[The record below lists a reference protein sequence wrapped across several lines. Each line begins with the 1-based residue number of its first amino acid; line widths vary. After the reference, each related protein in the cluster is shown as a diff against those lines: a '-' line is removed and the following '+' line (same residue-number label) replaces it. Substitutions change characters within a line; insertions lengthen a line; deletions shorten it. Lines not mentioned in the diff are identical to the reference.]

1 MKPQSF
7 LAVWSLLFPKANSW
21 FIIVTWQQ
29 LFYLDLYKESVKC
42 FLGVNNTTTHSHVTI
57 GKYNKYYAQNLNY
70 VIWLCDYICV
80 VMNDDDDNEPIVQL
94 ISGTHGDSA
103 ESWQLAI
110 WSRLVNIPNYF
121 LQSINTPIP
130 LREKTAGSGA
140 GPTPISKSGTC
151 HPLRPSF
158 THKTAVK
165 TNTGLDFEC
174 RSHRLMGP
182 LV

>member
-7 LAVWSLLFPKANSW
+7 LAVWSILFPKSNSW

-29 LFYLDLYKESVKC
+29 LFYLYLYIFYMYLFFIFYLYLFIHLYLYMSSLFIPHLTESVKC
-42 FLGVNNTTTHSHVTI
+42 FLGVNNTTTHSHATI

-70 VIWLCDYICV
+70 VIWLCYYICV
-80 VMNDDDDNEPIVQL
+80 VINVDDDNEPIVQL
-94 ISGTHGDSA
+94 ISGTHCDSA

-130 LREKTAGSGA
+130 LREKTAGRA
-140 GPTPISKSGTC
+140 PVQ
-151 HPLRPSF
+151 R
-158 THKTAVK
+158 
-165 TNTGLDFEC
+165 
-174 RSHRLMGP
+174 RSPNQEPATL
-182 LV
+182 